1 MRRSVAKIKKNETV
15 LVSLIA
21 LFIVCILAYEFWE
34 RESCIRSGGEMGYPE
49 KVENL
54 IDEGSPVEQCL
65 PKR

>member
-1 MRRSVAKIKKNETV
+1 MTKINKNETLIVSALV
-15 LVSLIA
+15 LL
-21 LFIVCILAYEFWE
+21 IVCILAYEFWE
-34 RESCIRSGGEMGYPE
+34 RATCIRSGGEMGYPE